1 MVVVNI
7 AHHVLTDQIKII
19 KTQSPVAT
27 WHQWQKGLFLSLN
40 KCTKVFNCFNWP
52 RSYFRRFPPDF
63 TKNVFVTFLPMELTG
78 HYQTMLLVQPTHVT
92 MRFGSTLEAGLRS
105 SPLIPGEFKI
115 TQRCLNRDACWLK
128 SVHDDMNGNMY
139 LAVTFIHSQT
149 AAYTVHF
156 IAVASTATPFA
167 SPSSPIHSLVSTSTH
182 ARSLSLAHS
191 HLTVR
196 PIPKRIYAA
205 LTTMATADAGD
216 PWTELEP
223 PPLSLKSQVWKY
235 FGCPVRYVD
244 KKATVTYCYIML
256 LINVLKLTM

>member
-52 RSYFRRFPPDF
+52 RSYFRRFSPDF

-167 SPSSPIHSLVSTSTH
+167 SPSS
-182 ARSLSLAHS
+182 SLSNLCIEKQNKN
-191 HLTVR
+191 VKK
-196 PIPKRIYAA
+196 KRTESNRVLRIENVIESRIWRIV
-205 LTTMATADAGD
+205 TTLLISLIRLLKLVWSMAENFD
-216 PWTELEP
+216 TELR
-223 PPLSLKSQVWKY
+223 SW
-235 FGCPVRYVD
+235 FFNC
-244 KKATVTYCYIML
+244 
-256 LINVLKLTM
+256 

>member
-52 RSYFRRFPPDF
+52 RSYFRRFSPDF

-115 TQRCLNRDACWLK
+115 TQRCLNHDACWLK

-167 SPSSPIHSLVSTSTH
+167 SPSS
-182 ARSLSLAHS
+182 SLSNLCIEKQNKN
-191 HLTVR
+191 VKK
-196 PIPKRIYAA
+196 KRTESNRVLRIENVIESRIWRIV
-205 LTTMATADAGD
+205 TTLLISLIRLLKLVWSMAEYFD
-216 PWTELEP
+216 TELR
-223 PPLSLKSQVWKY
+223 SW
-235 FGCPVRYVD
+235 FFNC
-244 KKATVTYCYIML
+244 
-256 LINVLKLTM
+256 